1 MMTAKKPKKEAT
13 RLTAALPPT
22 NITAVE
28 MALPARDDYE
38 YEYLTPALALPPGVY
53 FNPMNEEIVR
63 TYLNGWIAGHGT
75 SGAEAAVVIEEDVY
89 GDKPDVLARRH
100 LPASTRDSDPSWWFR
115 CHCKVQA
122 TRGGAAHRGDRSVA
136 TGGFWKLEQTTKEV
150 RCEADGEH
158 LGFKRTF
165 GFYVEHEGEKE
176 KTRWLMEEYTNVDS
190 PDEGTVRN
198 DGKNILPAL
207 YRIYL
212 TPRDPGKKKRKQ
224 SGRDVGDDYDDVDGG
239 PVKAARV
246 KVPNAYLHAIAALLS
261 PSSVRGAG
269 QEEPQGGVEAPPPP
283 SGVFSEYRGEA
294 ASSDDDDHGMTMNEN
309 LLEEAQGSTGGDDSP
324 EMRVLVTMNDG
335 GIPAW
340 EMGMGGGYVF
350 ADTSWIY
357 EHYQNTE

>member
-1 MMTAKKPKKEAT
+1 
-13 RLTAALPPT
+13 
-22 NITAVE
+22 
-28 MALPARDDYE
+28 MALPARDD

-53 FNPMNEEIVR
+53 FNPTNEEIVR

-75 SGAEAAVVIEEDVY
+75 SGAEAAVVIEDDVY
-89 GDKPDVLARRH
+89 GDQPDVLARRH
-100 LPASTRDSDPSWWFR
+100 PPASTRDSDPSWWFR

-122 TRGGAAHRGDRSVA
+122 TRGGGGGHRGDRGVA

-190 PDEGTVRN
+190 PDEGAVRN
-198 DGKNILPAL
+198 DGRNVLPAL

-212 TPRDPGKKKRKQ
+212 TPRDPGKKRRKT
-224 SGRDVGDDYDDVDGG
+224 SGRDVGDDHVDGG

-246 KVPNAYLHAIAALLS
+246 MVPEACLHAIAALLS
-261 PSSVRGAG
+261 PSSARGAG
-269 QEEPQGGVEAPPPP
+269 QEEPHGSFEAPPPPP
-283 SGVFSEYRGEA
+283 SGVFSEYRGDEA
-294 ASSDDDDHGMTMNEN
+294 ATSDDDQSMTMKEN

-324 EMRVLVTMNDG
+324 ELRVLVTMDDG
-335 GIPAW
+335 MPAW

-350 ADTSWIY
+350 ADTSWID
-357 EHYQNTE
+357 EHYQNSE